1 MNNKPSYLEIFLTRL
16 AFRFFG
22 KSVYKRFADR
32 LPLDGDEYVLDFGS
46 GMGTVAFYLVKRLPR
61 IRLFC
66 TDISARWLAACCRT
80 MSRSPGVS
88 YLLGDIYN
96 LPLAKGS
103 FDLIYCHFVLHDIPE
118 SELTKVVPALVQL
131 LKAEGLLVFRE
142 PLSKMERLGII
153 QNLLE
158 QNGLAKKSSR
168 ITDTTIIGNTLESTY
183 IKL

>member
-1 MNNKPSYLEIFLTRL
+1 MKYNPPYLEIILTRL

-22 KSVYKRFADR
+22 KAVYKRFADR
-32 LPLDGDEYVLDFGS
+32 LPLDGDEKVLDFGS

-61 IRLFC
+61 LQLFC
-66 TDISARWLAACCRT
+66 NDISARWLAACCRT

-103 FDLIYCHFVLHDIPE
+103 FDLIYCHFVLHDIPVC
-118 SELTKVVPALVQL
+118 ELKQVVPALAEL
-131 LKAEGLLVFRE
+131 LKADGVLVFRE
-142 PLSKMERLGII
+142 PLRKMDKLVII
-153 QNLLE
+153 QSLLE
-158 QNGLAKKSSR
+158 QNGLSKKSSR
-168 ITDTTIIGNTLESTY
+168 ITDTAIIGNTLESIY